1 MRHMKP
7 FLIFLLAL
15 TSTMMSSCGGG
26 GGDTAGSG
34 IGTLSI
40 GITDSSTTRY
50 KAVYITIDE
59 VQVNR
64 DSDAGG
70 GNSGWV
76 TVATPGQTYNLLKLV
91 GGLTAVLGSDELEAG
106 SYYQIRLKIGKQA
119 QSENNMLG
127 VPHPYANYVILND
140 GSDTVEALKIPSGM
154 QTGIKLVH
162 NFQVVKDA
170 VVELVLDFDACRS
183 VVETGDLKY
192 LLKPTIRVTATENKL
207 TLQGR
212 VDDATTGSPVTGAM
226 VSAQIS
232 DGLSA
237 SVVRATLTSDD
248 AGYEGLYSMI
258 LSPDQGFNIVVFS
271 DQKTGEPGSE
281 QMYAPACDG
290 PVVLADS
297 TASRDFT
304 LEKTDFGAIS
314 CDVHVDGAIDPNDR
328 PVVYINFYRMLDCGY
343 VELVSLPVSP
353 DPVSN
358 TVAFSVDLPLGTYDV
373 VASGEGLTPD
383 TAASTEISSP
393 GETVHVNLNL

>member
-1 MRHMKP
+1 MRHLKP

-15 TSTMMSSCGGG
+15 SSTILSGCGGG
-26 GGDTAGSG
+26 GGDAAGSG
-34 IGTLSI
+34 TGTLSI

-50 KAVYITIDE
+50 KAVYVTIDE

-64 DSDAGG
+64 NSASGS

-76 TVATPGQTYNLLKLV
+76 TVARPGQTYNLLKLV
-91 GGLTAVLGSDELEAG
+91 GGLTEVLGAGELETG
-106 SYYQIRLKIGKQA
+106 TYYQIRLMIGKRA
-119 QSENNMLG
+119 QSENNILG

-162 NFQVVKDA
+162 NFQVAEDA

-183 VVETGDLKY
+183 VVETGDRKY
-192 LLKPTIRVTATENKL
+192 LLKPTIKVTATENKV

-212 VDDATTGSPVTGAM
+212 VDDAVTGSPVTGAM

-237 SVVRATLTSDD
+237 SVARATLTSDD
-248 AGYEGLYSMI
+248 AGYEGRYSLV
-258 LSPDQGFNIVVFS
+258 LSPDQGFSVVVFS
-271 DQKTGEPGSE
+271 DQKTGDPGSE
-281 QMYAPACDG
+281 QMYAPACSSLA
-290 PVVLADS
+290 PAADS
-297 TASRDFT
+297 AADLNFT
-304 LEKTDFGAIS
+304 LEKTDFGTIS
-314 CDVHVDGAIDPNDR
+314 GDVHVDGAIDPDAP
-328 PVVYINFYRMLDCGY
+328 PVVYINFYRLLDCGY

-358 TVAFSVDLPLGTYDV
+358 AVAFSVDLPLGTYDV
-373 VASGEGLTPD
+373 VASGEGLIPD
-383 TAASTEISSP
+383 TAASTEISSS